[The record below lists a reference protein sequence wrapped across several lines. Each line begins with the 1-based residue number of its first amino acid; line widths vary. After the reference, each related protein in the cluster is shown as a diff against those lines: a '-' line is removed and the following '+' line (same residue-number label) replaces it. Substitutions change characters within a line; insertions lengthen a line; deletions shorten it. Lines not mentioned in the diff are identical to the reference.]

1 MGRQIKGL
9 LYFFMTDI
17 RYSLLIF
24 WTILMS
30 ILVVSLSI
38 AYVLKDM
45 ENGFMTLSLTGPIYV
60 YCAILGFLTV
70 KEAIPFSIKMGATRK
85 NLFVSLGI
93 FFFGLST
100 VLAIVA
106 NIIQVIVELFNKM
119 IGLDLYNFI
128 HITYFMDE
136 TWLTRVIIDI
146 SIMFFFLSLLFT
158 IGLLFYKYGLAGGGS
173 VIGLLALIII
183 TGVAQGWLID
193 FFIHIFHGLDVVLFI
208 QLFGIGFVLYCF
220 TFVLLR
226 RITILNVR

>member
-17 RYSLLIF
+17 RYSLFIF

-38 AYVLKDM
+38 SYVLKDM

-70 KEAIPFSIKMGATRK
+70 KEAIPFSIKMGAIRK

-93 FFFGLST
+93 FFVGLST

-106 NIIQVIVELFNKM
+106 NIIQVIVELLNKK
-119 IGLDLYNFI
+119 IGIDLYYFI
-128 HITYFMDE
+128 HITYFMDD

-173 VIGLLALIII
+173 VIGLLASIII
-183 TGVAQGWLID
+183 VGVAQGWLID
-193 FFIHIFHGLDVVLFI
+193 FFIQIFQGLDLLLFI
-208 QLFGIGFVLYCF
+208 QLFVIGFILYCL

-226 RITILNVR
+226 RITILNVK